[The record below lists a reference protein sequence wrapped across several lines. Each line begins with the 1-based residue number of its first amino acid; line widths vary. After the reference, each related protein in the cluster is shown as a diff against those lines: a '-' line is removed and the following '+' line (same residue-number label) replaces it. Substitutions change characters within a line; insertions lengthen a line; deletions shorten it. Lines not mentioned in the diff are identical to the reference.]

1 MTIAAYNLEDE
12 ERFLKSYLQ
21 RTTVVSTNRQD
32 GNLVKFDAPN
42 NDSKNCDDDD
52 ELIGKRVF
60 CCNTSRSL
68 YCPDCCSVLVPKEHR
83 PQRFIRQESNNS
95 KGQRQ
100 QVGSSFPFQFM
111 DVVLGVKERRTAS
124 TGIQLMCIS
133 NMIAEATDLSREY
146 ALNHPEQRR
155 HSELAENKSET
166 TTSSGSKYNDN
177 VDCGNRGI
185 NDTNGGEWW
194 RNIKLI
200 DLNKGDTLPQ
210 YSTNL
215 RDRKLPDPMAAAEED
230 EEGTYVLFP
239 QEGKSVP
246 ISAVAHK
253 IKRLVVLDIKWT
265 RSFNVQLFSADHHKI
280 MVSTPSEAGGGKCYN
295 PLASLKDLPFVHL
308 EYPPQNSNFWR
319 WHNRGV
325 GMVSTI
331 EAIYF
336 AAREASVALQQ
347 RRDIGEE
354 EKGVDDSNYG
364 QQGCIEECDDDEN
377 FVDILWLFA
386 LQRSIVRERS
396 LQEGR
401 PIAFSEEAKAMAR
414 ALRKQ
419 DPPETR

>member
-12 ERFLKSYLQ
+12 ERFLSSYLQ
-21 RTTVVSTNRQD
+21 RTTVTSTNKQD
-32 GNLVKFDAPN
+32 GNLVTVDAPN
-42 NDSKNCDDDD
+42 NDSKNYADDDD

-60 CCNTSRSL
+60 CCKTSRSL
-68 YCPDCCSVLVPKEHR
+68 YCPDCCSVLVPKEHW
-83 PQRFIRQESNNS
+83 PQGFIRQESNNR

-100 QVGSSFPFQFM
+100 QAGSSFPFQFM
-111 DVVLGVKERRTAS
+111 DLVLGIKERRTSS

-133 NMIAEATDLSREY
+133 NMIAEAADLSREN
-146 ALNHPEQRR
+146 ALDQPGQRR

-166 TTSSGSKYNDN
+166 TTPSGRKYNDN
-177 VDCGNRGI
+177 VDRCI
-185 NDTNGGEWW
+185 DDTNGGEWW
-194 RNIKLI
+194 RNNKLI
-200 DLNKGDTLPQ
+200 DLNKGDTLPP
-210 YSTNL
+210 Y
-215 RDRKLPDPMAAAEED
+215 

-280 MVSTPSEAGGGKCYN
+280 MVSSPSEAGGGKCYN
-295 PLASLKDLPFVHL
+295 PLASLNDLPFVHL

-336 AAREASVALQQ
+336 AAREASAALQQ
-347 RRDIGEE
+347 RRDVGEE
-354 EKGVDDSNYG
+354 EKDVNGTNHR
-364 QQGCIEECDDDEN
+364 QQGCIEESDDDEN

-386 LQRSIVRERS
+386 LQRSIVQERS

-401 PIAFSEEAKAMAR
+401 PVAFSEEAKAMAR

-419 DPPETR
+419 EPPETR